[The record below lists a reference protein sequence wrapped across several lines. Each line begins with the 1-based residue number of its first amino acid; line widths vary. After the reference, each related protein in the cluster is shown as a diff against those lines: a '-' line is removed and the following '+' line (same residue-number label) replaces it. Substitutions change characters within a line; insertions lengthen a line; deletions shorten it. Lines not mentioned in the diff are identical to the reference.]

1 MKEIKERN
9 AGTGRKNT
17 PGQKNIF
24 GYEEIA
30 EQSIHLLEEKMP
42 GQFRTALLEEEKSDA
57 TIDKYM
63 RDVRRFFHYAAV
75 CTPEG
80 RVTKELVIRYK
91 KELQKTYA
99 VASVN
104 SMIASLNHFFK
115 YMGWYDCVVKSLKVQ
130 KDTFRAGE
138 RELTKEE
145 YFRLLEAAKHR
156 KNERLYCL
164 LQTLCATGIRVSE
177 LRFITVK
184 ALRCGRAQVSMKN
197 KTRTVLLPASLCALL
212 KNYIQKKNIVSGSI
226 FITRSGRPMDRSNI
240 LHDMKKLC
248 REARVKKAKVFPHNL
263 RHLFACTYYRMKKDI
278 AHLADLL
285 GHSNINTTRIY
296 TLVSGREE
304 ARQLSR
310 LGLVM
315 RS

>member
-1 MKEIKERN
+1 MNIKKNDHLHETFSRI
-9 AGTGRKNT
+9 AGNT
-17 PGQKNIF
+17 RGKVMTDQ
-24 GYEEIA
+24 EE
-30 EQSIHLLEEKMP
+30 SVHLLKENMP
-42 GQFRTALLEEEKSDA
+42 EWFYLTLLEEEKSDA
-57 TIDKYM
+57 TIEKYM
-63 RDVRRFFHYAAV
+63 RDVKSFFRYVA
-75 CTPEG
+75 G
-80 RVTKELVIRYK
+80 RSPDGQVTKELVIRYK
-91 KELQKTYA
+91 KQLQNTYA
-99 VASVN
+99 VSSVN
-104 SMIASLNHFFK
+104 SMLASLNHFFK
-115 YMGWYDCVVKSLKVQ
+115 YMGWYDCVVKSMKIQ
-130 KDTFRAGE
+130 KSTFRAGE

-145 YFRLLEAAKHR
+145 YFRLLEAAKHK

-184 ALRCGRAQVSMKN
+184 ALRNGRAQVSMKN
-197 KTRTVLLPASLCALL
+197 KTRTVLLPPSLCRLL
-212 KNYIQKKNIVSGSI
+212 KKYVQKRGITTGSI
-226 FITRSGRPMDRSNI
+226 FITRSGRPLDRSNI

-248 REARVKKAKVFPHNL
+248 RAARVAEGKVFPHNL

-296 TLVSGREE
+296 TLTSGREE

-315 RS
+315 HG

>member
-1 MKEIKERN
+1 MKEKKDLNEKIYEMPQDFKEKAIMHQRQEVHFLE
-9 AGTGRKNT
+9 KNML
-17 PGQKNIF
+17 
-24 GYEEIA
+24 
-30 EQSIHLLEEKMP
+30 EQ
-42 GQFRTALLEEEKSDA
+42 FARALLEEEKSDA
-57 TIDKYM
+57 TLDKYI
-63 RDVRRFFHYAAV
+63 RDVKNFFGYVAD
-75 CTPEG
+75 CMPKG
-80 RVTKELVIRYK
+80 QVTKELVIHYK

-99 VASVN
+99 ASSVN
-104 SMIASLNHFFK
+104 SMLASLNHFFK
-115 YMGWYDCVVKSLKVQ
+115 CIGWYDCVVKSLKIQ
-130 KDTFRAGE
+130 KSTFRAGE
-138 RELTKEE
+138 RELTRQE
-145 YFRLLEAAKHR
+145 YFRLLEAAKNK

-184 ALRCGRAQVSMKN
+184 SLRHGRAQVSMKN
-197 KTRTVLLPASLCALL
+197 KTRTVLLPPSLCQLL
-212 KNYIQKKNIVSGSI
+212 KRYVRKRKITAGSI
-226 FITRSGRPMDRSNI
+226 FVTRSGQPMDRSNI

-248 REARVKKAKVFPHNL
+248 QTAQVAEGKVFPHNL

-296 TLVSGREE
+296 TLTSGKEE

-315 RS
+315 HL